1 MKKIGLIHTTLATVT
16 FLTDLIKELIEGAE
30 VINILDDSILPDM
43 KVGGHDE
50 EVRNR
55 WLCYARILE
64 ERGVAAVLSACSTVG
79 TIAEEADR
87 ILQIPVYRIDEAMI
101 DEAIR
106 TGTKISVLAT
116 LSSTL
121 TPTVELLKRKGGDG
135 LEIHVH
141 LIEGAY
147 DLLMAG
153 NRSEHDRR
161 IREAV
166 QQEAGRSQVILLAQA
181 SMAGALDG
189 ADTSDHVR
197 ILTSPRLG
205 IEKLKKDLAN
215 AKM

>member
-1 MKKIGLIHTTLATVT
+1 MKA
-16 FLTDLIKELIEGAE
+16 
-30 VINILDDSILPDM
+30 
-43 KVGGHDE
+43 GGHE
-50 EVRNR
+50 EAVRNR
-55 WLCYARILE
+55 WLSYARILE

-79 TIAEEADR
+79 AIAEEADR

-121 TPTVELLKRKGGDG
+121 TPTVDLLKRKGGEK
-135 LEIHVH
+135 LEIRVH
-141 LIEGAY
+141 LVEGAY

-153 NRSEHDRR
+153 NRKEHDRL

-166 QQEAGRSQVILLAQA
+166 GQEAGLSQVILLAQA
-181 SMAGALDG
+181 SMAGALEG
-189 ADTSDHVR
+189 ADAFDNVR

-205 IEKLKKDLAN
+205 IEKLKNDLAC
-215 AKM
+215 AET